1 MWMREGSKATTAS
14 FSFVDCQ
21 PDCCASHA
29 RHLLCAFRLEEE
41 SVAPPCLLDRACA
54 WWRIQG
60 VSRNRAL
67 DTLGRKCAN
76 NLFML
81 ITLAGLRLE
90 GVGFTRPKP
99 LLLLAYLALEGS
111 RERRFLR
118 DLFWPGEF
126 DAATHLRVT
135 LQRIRDAVPGALDIA
150 GGWVS
155 CALRTDA
162 QELLGA
168 QEAGLSDRVLELY
181 TGAFLAGANLPVLG
195 SELEEWVY
203 ATRELLAACVQSACL
218 QQATDHA
225 RKGAFEL
232 CAQRAERA
240 YRLPGAP
247 EPDGERLFHL
257 HALLLAGE
265 SPMALEVKREAEQA
279 GITPC
284 ASIELARA
292 HWQRKTNRSVA
303 RLPSPINTFVGRASE
318 IETVREHL
326 TSNDCR
332 WLTLLGPG
340 GMGKTRL
347 ALETA
352 RQVASTPAFP
362 DGVFWVAL
370 ENILE
375 TGTAAQRIHEALV
388 GPSNATGEPI
398 TQVESW
404 LLERSA
410 LLVLDNAEQVEG
422 IGKLIER
429 WSSTGTES
437 RWLVTSRERLH
448 GHNEWVLTLEGL
460 PQGNR
465 RRPNLESDAAKLFV
479 RRSNQV
485 RVGKTFNSE
494 DAPAILEVCELLEG
508 MPLALELA
516 ATWMDVIQ
524 PAELAS
530 ELRSDLRMLE
540 QNGNKAQNLRVAF
553 DRSWN
558 KLSERERPILASL
571 AIFEDGFTREA
582 AQKVTGATI
591 SDLFVLVNRSLIR
604 ATSESRYGM
613 HPVIRSYA
621 KEMLEGVD
629 GRKLAVQGLHDDY
642 FFNFL
647 LVGCNKVADSDPNFH
662 FGFFDLEINNFS
674 VAWMNASVE
683 KIRLMEVL
691 APFLRIYFTSRGYLM
706 LGKSFFQ
713 HSISIYDL
721 QKNELA
727 DKVLI
732 FRSNLAFFY
741 LYMGETS
748 LAKSQICFFDTDRK
762 ASSQKYSIEY
772 CYTYIVEGFIKYQE
786 GQPEESRKIYFFGL
800 KIAKKMNFQDL
811 IVSFLHN
818 LLQVSYNIKQKKQA
832 SDNLLKFLK
841 NYESNNA
848 DLAEAY
854 SALGEYF
861 IYKKDFEK
869 ALNSFGKAL
878 SIAQKLNE
886 PFNESGILNNLANC
900 LYLAK
905 EYSKGLIYA
914 EEACEKSINTDS
926 LILKCVSFDTKGQL
940 NVGLLKFL
948 EALQDFRLSLDFA
961 HRLGDKHRVID
972 RIISISEIYL
982 KSGEAN
988 KAIDLLRAI
997 MQEDPE
1003 VINTS
1008 QRLKSL
1014 IEVAEIGD
1022 AIVRVRFEIENNSI
1036 TKITHREIH
1045 YLMQ

>member
-1 MWMREGSKATTAS
+1 MREGSKATTAS

-60 VSRNRAL
+60 VSRNRGL

-90 GVGFTRPKP
+90 DSGFTRPKP

-118 DLFWPGEF
+118 DLFWPGEI

-135 LQRIRDAVPGALDIA
+135 LQRIRDAVPGALEIA
-150 GGWVS
+150 GEWVS

-352 RQVASTPAFP
+352 RQVAGTPAFP

-398 TQVESW
+398 SQVESW

-422 IGKLIER
+422 IGNLIER

-530 ELRSDLRMLE
+530 ELRTDLRMLE

-558 KLSERERPILASL
+558 KLSERERLILASL

-591 SDLFVLVNRSLIR
+591 SDLFLLVNRSLIR

-621 KEMLEGVD
+621 KEMLEGIE
-629 GRKLAVQGLHDDY
+629 GRKVAVQGLHDDY
-642 FFNFL
+642 FFDFL
-647 LVGCNKVADSDPNFH
+647 LTHCTRLTGPDPILH
-662 FGFFDLEINNFS
+662 FSALDREINNIS
-674 VAWMNASVE
+674 VAWLDSNEE
-683 KIRLMEVL
+683 KIELMEFISPYL
-691 APFLRIYFTSRGYLM
+691 RDYFLKNGRIAN
-706 LGKSFFQ
+706 GKSLFE
-713 HSISIYDL
+713 HSISICEYQEGRFISKSLTFRSTLVIFYLNLNNISSAKFFADYL
-721 QKNELA
+721 TEDRMHNIQKN
-727 DKVLI
+727 
-732 FRSNLAFFY
+732 SNEF
-741 LYMGETS
+741 
-748 LAKSQICFFDTDRK
+748 C
-762 ASSQKYSIEY
+762 YS
-772 CYTYIVEGFIKYQE
+772 YIVEGLIKNQE
-786 GQPEESRKIYFFGL
+786 NKFNESKKSYSIGL
-800 KIAKKMNFQDL
+800 KIARKIKNIGFE
-811 IVSFLHN
+811 ISFLCNILASSNEIYQGKKVVTN
-818 LLQVSYNIKQKKQA
+818 LIKILQR
-832 SDNLLKFLK
+832 
-841 NYESNNA
+841 YELNNA
-848 DLAEAY
+848 VKAEALY
-854 SALGEYF
+854 ALGVYF
-861 IYKKDFEK
+861 CQNSNFKKARDFFEK
-869 ALNSFGKAL
+869 SLVISKEICDTANEARVLND
-878 SIAQKLNE
+878 IAH
-886 PFNESGILNNLANC
+886 C
-900 LYLAK
+900 LYEIA
-905 EYSKGLIYA
+905 EYKQGIIYA
-914 EEACEKSINTDS
+914 GDACNKAVITES
-926 LILKCVSFDTKGQL
+926 LSYQCFSFDTKGHL
-940 NVGLLKFL
+940 NLKIENFN
-948 EALQDFRLSLDFA
+948 EALQDFRQSLDFS
-961 HRLGDKHRVID
+961 HRMSDDYRIYD
-972 RIISISEIYL
+972 RLISISETYL
-982 KSGEAN
+982 KLKEAN
-988 KAIDLLRAI
+988 KALEILKLILEDKKIDTRLYIRAHLI
-997 MQEDPE
+997 LKAVKLGD
-1003 VINTS
+1003 IIT
-1008 QRLKSL
+1008 KSL
-1014 IEVAEIGD
+1014 
-1022 AIVRVRFEIENNSI
+1022 FNSSSI
-1036 TKITHREIH
+1036 TQIARKEILH
-1045 YLMQ
+1045 SK